1 VNDYRRS
8 LYHLLHPQQVLHLQL
23 PAEVVGGPTPTANA
37 VVVGVGLKE
46 AHFSFEFQCKSG
58 GSNPLQK
65 KNPK

>member
-37 VVVGVGLKE
+37 VVVGVCPKE
-46 AHFSFEFQCKSG
+46 AHFSFEF
-58 GSNPLQK
+58 
-65 KNPK
+65 